1 MPSSGEL
8 ALNVVRSGSR
18 EVILVRI
25 VLIADDDIV
34 ASTLAKGLL
43 ESWGFEVMVARDGEE
58 AISILSQPTDA
69 PRIAIVDWSMPGCSG
84 LEVCRR
90 VRLNAERGYT
100 YLIMATARG
109 ERKDILE
116 GLSAGADDYLVKPIL
131 AAELRARIEIGKRI
145 VNLQEQLL
153 SALASARYEASHDSL
168 TGLWNRGAVIDQFS
182 TLLARC
188 EREGGQIGLLLADI
202 DHFKRLNDTYG
213 HQGGDVVLRHVAR
226 LLRCAVRVYDIVG
239 RYGGDEFLIVAPACD
254 LYDVTQLGE
263 RMCDIISKS
272 PAELNGAMAKV
283 SISVGALNVL
293 SCSLGHESRLIDAA
307 DAVLYQAKNEGRN
320 RMCVQSIK
328 LDKLPAP
335 PPGRPLPENS
345 L

>member
-1 MPSSGEL
+1 
-8 ALNVVRSGSR
+8 VRK
-18 EVILVRI
+18 

-34 ASTLAKGLL
+34 ASTLVKGLL
-43 ESWGFEVMVARDGEE
+43 ESWGFEVLLARDGEE
-58 AISILSQPTDA
+58 AVAILLHPTDA

-84 LEVCRR
+84 LDVCRR
-90 VRLNAERGYT
+90 VRLNSERGYT

-153 SALASARYEASHDSL
+153 AALASARYEASHDSL
-168 TGLWNRGAVIDQFS
+168 TGLWNRSAVIEQFS
-182 TLLARC
+182 TLLARG
-188 EREGGQIGLLLADI
+188 EREGGQIGILLADI
-202 DHFKRLNDTYG
+202 DHFKRLNDNYG

-226 LLRCAVRVYDIVG
+226 LLRCAVRVYDVVG

-254 LYDVTQLGE
+254 LYDVTQMGE
-263 RMCDIISKS
+263 RMCELISTAS
-272 PAELNGAMAKV
+272 ADVGGVGAKV
-283 SISVGALNVL
+283 SISVGALNVQQ
-293 SCSLGHESRLIDAA
+293 CAVGDESRLIDAA
-307 DAVLYQAKNEGRN
+307 DAALYQAKNEGRN
-320 RMCVQSIK
+320 RMCVHSIK
-328 LDKLPAP
+328 LDKLAGPPAA
-335 PPGRPLPENS
+335 RPQTENP

>member
-1 MPSSGEL
+1 M
-8 ALNVVRSGSR
+8 RK
-18 EVILVRI
+18 

-34 ASTLAKGLL
+34 ASTLVKGLL
-43 ESWGFEVMVARDGEE
+43 ESWGFEVLVARDGEE
-58 AISILSQPTDA
+58 AVSILLHPSDA

-90 VRLNAERGYT
+90 VRLNSEHGYT

-145 VNLQEQLL
+145 VSLQEQLL

-168 TGLWNRGAVIDQFS
+168 TGLWNRSAVIEQFS
-182 TLLARC
+182 TMLARS

-202 DHFKRLNDTYG
+202 DHFKRMNDTHG
-213 HQGGDVVLRHVAR
+213 HQGGDIVLRHVAR
-226 LLRCAVRVYDIVG
+226 LLRFAVRVYDIVG
-239 RYGGDEFLIVAPACD
+239 RYGGDEFLILAPACV

-263 RMCDIISKS
+263 RMC
-272 PAELNGAMAKV
+272 ELIAKAPVELSGVTANV

-293 SCSLGHESRLIDAA
+293 SCAPGHESRLIDAA
-307 DAVLYQAKNEGRN
+307 DAALYRAKDEGRN
-320 RMCVQSIK
+320 RVCVQSIK
-328 LDKLPAP
+328 LDKVPATP
-335 PPGRPLPENS
+335 AARPQPENP